1 MKKILQTIYLRF
13 DSSSK
18 SLTKRALADLILKI
32 IYSFN
37 SSPNQDE
44 IVKELSGVLGTT
56 ISNEK
61 IAAAFALLLNE
72 NKITASNGRYSIDQN
87 KKIKIDTAYNE
98 FIDRQNRI
106 IDKFFNDV
114 SSQRNF
120 VLQWFEDVTIEFFT
134 EYSSEWISDLC
145 STTNGAVKRKH
156 QGIQVTLDKVTNSN
170 NNLDPK
176 DKDWLKKQFFKFIQS
191 NDTDVSSILWDYGTS
206 GFSSSL
212 IIANTFADPISV
224 DEFKDSKCILDTN
237 ILMYL
242 ELEGSKFK
250 ESFKSM
256 EKVFTKLSIT
266 PIYFS
271 ITRDEFIKSMEY
283 KKETVLRVIENYSKE
298 IVTELDDPFINTAL
312 QRGCVSAED
321 FERFFDEL
329 MDIPEYLSESLE
341 IKRYDSGELDEAIRK
356 GQEDNQLKEL
366 INKIYKSKRHRDKKR
381 NPLQHD
387 AGLIAGAEF
396 IRKQEKCFIL
406 SRDISVKE
414 TALNKPIRNEM
425 PIAIGLD
432 TLINVLA
439 IDNGGTDVDPT
450 NYAPLFASI
459 IKLALIPE
467 HDVFRVED
475 LSRMLD
481 VQSQIA
487 DLPDD
492 KIIDIAKELHHN
504 QVIGVP
510 DDEIS
515 LQLTRSFQTAKLELK
530 NDLDKSR
537 KEVFF
542 EKTEKDKFIKRSE
555 RATQKLREH
564 YTGELRDKYDGKL
577 TKNRILI
584 FAILPVITIIITG
597 MIIYFASNAKSIS
610 MKDQIIGLGL
620 NIMFWLL
627 TDFLFLDKKI
637 KSKYSER
644 INGINEEVERKIRE
658 TVEEE

>member
-1 MKKILQTIYLRF
+1 MKKMLQIMYLRF

-37 SSPNQDE
+37 GSPNKDE

-56 ISNEK
+56 VSNEK
-61 IAAAFALLLNE
+61 INAAFALLLDE
-72 NKITASNGRYSIDQN
+72 NKITASNGAYSIDPN
-87 KKIKIDTAYNE
+87 KRIKIDTAYNE
-98 FIDRQNRI
+98 FINRQDRI
-106 IDKFFNDV
+106 IDKFFNHV

-120 VLQWFEDVTIEFFT
+120 VLQWFEDVTIEFFK

-145 STTNGAVKRKH
+145 STTNGAVKWKH
-156 QGIQVTLDKVTNSN
+156 EGIQAILDKVTTRN
-170 NNLDPK
+170 NNLDLK
-176 DKDWLKKQFFKFIQS
+176 DKEWLKKQFFKFIQS
-191 NDTDVSSILWDYGTS
+191 SDPDVSSILWDYGTS

-212 IIANTFADPISV
+212 IVANIAADPISV

-242 ELEGSKFK
+242 DLEGSKFK
-250 ESFKSM
+250 ESFRSM
-256 EKVFTKLSIT
+256 EKVFTKLNIS
-266 PIYFS
+266 PLYFS

-283 KKETVLRVIENYSKE
+283 KKETVLRVMENYSQE
-298 IVTELDDPFINTAL
+298 VVSELDDPFINTAL

-329 MDIPEYLSESLE
+329 MNIPEYLSESLE
-341 IKRYDSGELDEAIRK
+341 IKRLDSTELDDAIK
-356 GQEDNQLKEL
+356 IGQEDVKLKEL
-366 INKIYKSKRHRDKKR
+366 INTVYKSKRHRDKKR

-414 TALNKPIRNEM
+414 TALSKPVRHEM

-487 DLPDD
+487 DLRDD

-542 EKTEKDKFIKRSE
+542 EKTEKEKFIKRSD
-555 RATQKLREH
+555 RATRKLREQ

-584 FAILPVITIIITG
+584 FVVLPVITIIITG
-597 MIIYFASNAKSIS
+597 MIIYFASDIKPIS

-644 INGINEEVERKIRE
+644 INGINEEVERRIQE
-658 TVEEE
+658 TIEE

>member
-18 SLTKRALADLILKI
+18 SLTKRALADLILNI

-37 SSPNQDE
+37 RSPNKYE

-61 IAAAFALLLNE
+61 ITAAFGLLLNE
-72 NKITASNGRYSIDQN
+72 NKITASNGRYSIDPN
-87 KKIKIDTAYNE
+87 KRIKIDTAYNE
-98 FIDRQNRI
+98 FINRQNRI
-106 IDKFFNDV
+106 IDKFFNNV

-156 QGIQVTLDKVTNSN
+156 QGIQVILDKVTNSN

-212 IIANTFADPISV
+212 IVANTSADPISV

-242 ELEGSKFK
+242 DLEGSKLK

-256 EKVFTKLSIT
+256 EKVFEKLNIT
-266 PIYFS
+266 PIFFS

-283 KKETVLRVIENYSKE
+283 KKETVVRVIENYSQE
-298 IVTELDDPFINTAL
+298 VVTVLEDPFINTAL

-341 IKRYDSGELDEAIRK
+341 IKRHDSGELDEAIRK

-366 INKIYKSKRHRDKKR
+366 INKIYKSKRYRDKKR

-414 TALNKPIRNEM
+414 TALNKTIRNEM

-487 DLPDD
+487 DLPSE
-492 KIIDIAKELHHN
+492 KIIDMAKELHHN
-504 QVIGVP
+504 YVIGIP
-510 DDEIS
+510 EEEIS
-515 LQLTRSFQTAKLELK
+515 LQLTRSFQAAKLELQS
-530 NDLDKSR
+530 DLEKSR
-537 KEVFF
+537 KEAFF
-542 EKTEKDKFIKRSE
+542 EKTEKERFIKRSE
-555 RATQKLREH
+555 KATQKLRENI
-564 YTGELRDKYDGKL
+564 TGVLRDKYDRQL
-577 TKNRILI
+577 TKNRLLI
-584 FAILPVITIIITG
+584 FGVLPLISIIIVSG
-597 MIIYFASNAKSIS
+597 IIYLTNSSQASGWR
-610 MKDQIIGLGL
+610 DQLLGL
-620 NIMFWLL
+620 TLNIIAWVL

-637 KSKYSER
+637 RQKYSER
-644 INGINEEVERKIRE
+644 INGINEEVERRIRE
-658 TVEEE
+658 TVEE

>member
-1 MKKILQTIYLRF
+1 MKKILLAIYLRF

-37 SSPNQDE
+37 SPPTQDE
-44 IVKELSGVLGTT
+44 IVTELSGVLGTT

-61 IAAAFALLLNE
+61 TNGAFRLLMDE
-72 NKITASNGRYSIDQN
+72 NKITLLNGRYSIDP
-87 KKIKIDTAYNE
+87 KKRIKIDAAYNE
-98 FIDRQNRI
+98 FINRQDRI
-106 IDKFFNDV
+106 ISKFFNDV
-114 SSQRNF
+114 SSQKNF
-120 VLQWFEDVTIEFFT
+120 VLQWFEDVTIEFFK

-145 STTNGAVKRKH
+145 FTTNGAVKGKH
-156 QGIQVTLDKVTNSN
+156 QGIQVILDKVTNSN

-176 DKDWLKKQFFKFIQS
+176 DKNWLKKQFFKFIQS
-191 NDTDVSSILWDYGTS
+191 NDTDVSSILWNYGTS

-212 IIANTFADPISV
+212 IVANTSADPISV

-242 ELEGSKFK
+242 ELEGSKFE

-256 EKVFTKLSIT
+256 EKVFTKLSIA
-266 PIYFS
+266 PIYLS
-271 ITRDEFIKSMEY
+271 ITKTEFINSMEY
-283 KKETVLRVIENYSKE
+283 KKETVLRVIKNYSQE
-298 IVTELDDPFINTAL
+298 IVAELDDHFINTAL
-312 QRGCVSAED
+312 QRGCVSNED
-321 FERFFDEL
+321 FEQFFDKL

-341 IKRYDSGELDEAIRK
+341 IKSHDSVELDEAIKK

-366 INKIYKSKRHRDKKR
+366 INKIYKGKRHKDKKR
-381 NPLQHD
+381 TPLQHD
-387 AGLIAGAEF
+387 AGLIAGAIF
-396 IRKQEKCFIL
+396 IRKHEKCFIL
-406 SRDISVKE
+406 TRDISVKE

-439 IDNGGTDVDPT
+439 IDNGGTEVDPT

-487 DLPDD
+487 DLPSD
-492 KIIDIAKELHHN
+492 KIVDIAKELHHN

-510 DDEIS
+510 QEEIC
-515 LQLTRSFQTAKLELK
+515 LQLTRSFQAAKLELQSG
-530 NDLDKSR
+530 LDKSK
-537 KEVFF
+537 KEAFF
-542 EKTEKDKFIKRSE
+542 EKSEKEKFIKRSG
-555 RATQKLREH
+555 RATQKLREY
-564 YTGELRDKYDGKL
+564 YTGELRNKYDGQL
-577 TKNRILI
+577 RNNRILI
-584 FAILPVITIIITG
+584 FAFLPVITLIITSA
-597 MIIYFASNAKSIS
+597 IIYFGKNSQSLILR
-610 MKDQIIGLGL
+610 DHIIGLVI
-620 NIMFWLL
+620 NIMAWLL
-627 TDFLFLDKKI
+627 TDFLFLNKKI
-637 KSKYSER
+637 ISKYSER
-644 INGINEEVERKIRE
+644 INGINDEVEKRIRE
-658 TVEEE
+658 TIEE

>member
-13 DSSSK
+13 DSASK

-56 ISNEK
+56 ISYEK
-61 IAAAFALLLNE
+61 IDAAFGLLLNE
-72 NKITASNGRYSIDQN
+72 NKISASNGTYSIDPN
-87 KKIKIDTAYNE
+87 KRIKIDTAYNE
-98 FIDRQNRI
+98 FINRQNRI

-114 SSQRNF
+114 SSQGNF

-156 QGIQVTLDKVTNSN
+156 QGIQVILDKVTNSN

-191 NDTDVSSILWDYGTS
+191 NDTDVSSVLWDYGTS

-212 IIANTFADPISV
+212 IVANISADPISV

-242 ELEGSKFK
+242 ELEGSEFK

-256 EKVFTKLSIT
+256 EKVFTKLSIA

-283 KKETVLRVIENYSKE
+283 KKETVLRVIENYSQE
-298 IVTELDDPFINTAL
+298 VVTELDDPFINTAL

-321 FERFFDEL
+321 FERFFDDL

-341 IKRYDSGELDEAIRK
+341 IKRHDSGELDEAIRK

-459 IKLALIPE
+459 IKMALIPE

-487 DLPDD
+487 DLPSE
-492 KIIDIAKELHHN
+492 KIIDMAKELHHN
-504 QVIGVP
+504 HVIGVP

-515 LQLTRSFQTAKLELK
+515 LKLTRSFQAAKLELQS
-530 NDLDKSR
+530 DLDKSR
-537 KEVFF
+537 KETFF
-542 EKTEKDKFIKRSE
+542 EKTEKERFIKRSDK
-555 RATQKLREH
+555 ATDKLREH
-564 YTGELRDKYDGKL
+564 YTGELRDKYDGIRF
-577 TKNRILI
+577 KNRFLI
-584 FAILPVITIIITG
+584 FVALPAISIIITAVLIHTQG
-597 MIIYFASNAKSIS
+597 APESLWRN
-610 MKDQIIGLGL
+610 QLIGIAG
-620 NIMFWLL
+620 NICAWLL
-627 TDFLFLDKKI
+627 TDFLFIDKKI
-637 KSKYSER
+637 KNKYSER
-644 INGINEEVERKIRE
+644 VNGINDEVERRIQE
-658 TVEEE
+658 TIEE